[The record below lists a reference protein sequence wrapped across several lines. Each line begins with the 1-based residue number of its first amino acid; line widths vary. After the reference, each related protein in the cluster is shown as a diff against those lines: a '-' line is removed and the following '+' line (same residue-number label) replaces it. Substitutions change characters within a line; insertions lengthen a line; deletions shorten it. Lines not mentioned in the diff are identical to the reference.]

1 MRSVALYAIALVALL
16 AVAFV
21 AYLAEPPVTP
31 KPELNTSRER
41 TTENGLY
48 AVSIAPDGTEVKQ
61 GELHSWTVTVK
72 TADGKPVSDA
82 VILVDGGMP
91 EHNHGLPTAPEVTD
105 NLGEGQYRV
114 EGVKFSM
121 SGWWELRFD
130 ITSPAGEDKVTF
142 NLVL

>member
-21 AYLAEPPVTP
+21 AYLAKPPVTQ

-41 TTENGLY
+41 TTDKGLY
-48 AVSIAPDGTEVKQ
+48 AVSIAPDGAEVKQ
-61 GELHSWTVTVK
+61 GELHSWIVSVK
-72 TADGKPVSDA
+72 TAEGKPVSDA
-82 VILVDGGMP
+82 VITVDGGMP
-91 EHNHGLPTAPEVTD
+91 EHNHGLPTAPEVTE
-105 NLGEGQYRV
+105 NLGDGRYRV

-130 ITSPAGEDKVTF
+130 ISSPAGEDKVTF